1 MKINRLYLLLVLIIS
16 STACRE
22 AESIVDPAFECD
34 LCIDW
39 ANHIP
44 FQTNY
49 HPMQLTMSE
58 EYHFYPDELGEV
70 KMSEASGIAWS
81 LKNPGYIWAHNDR
94 GHANNLFLLDAENG
108 EIVARYVVTGTHNYD
123 WEDMEVSY
131 GPDPNKSYIYLA
143 DTGDNSQVRPNYSIY
158 RFEEPR
164 FDESHRGELVRIDD
178 INVDRIRF
186 TYPSGSSYDTEAML
200 VDPLTKDIF
209 LITKRGE
216 FSKLF
221 VLPYPQ
227 PVETMHT
234 IIKAGVFSFRQASAA
249 SSSIS
254 GDRIMIKNR
263 QEIFYWKR
271 KTNETVVEMLA
282 RVPEK
287 APYIGEPQGEAI
299 CFDPENNYYTL
310 SEELNSSTIPPL
322 YKYNLK

>member
-1 MKINRLYLLLVLIIS
+1 
-16 STACRE
+16 
-22 AESIVDPAFECD
+22 
-34 LCIDW
+34 
-39 ANHIP
+39 
-44 FQTNY
+44 
-49 HPMQLTMSE
+49 MQLTMTDD
-58 EYHFYPDELGEV
+58 YHFYPDELGEV
-70 KMSEASGIAWS
+70 EMSEASGIAWS

-131 GPDPNKSYIYLA
+131 GPNPDKSYIYLA
-143 DTGDNSQVRPNYSIY
+143 DTGDNSQVRQNYSIY
-158 RFEEPR
+158 RFEEPQ
-164 FDESHRGELVRIDD
+164 FEESHRGKLVRIEDTK
-178 INVDRIRF
+178 VDRIRF
-186 TYPSGSSYDTEAML
+186 TYPSGSYDTEAML
-200 VDPLTKDIF
+200 VDPLTNDIY

-221 VLPYPQ
+221 VMPYPQ
-227 PVETMHT
+227 PVETLHT

-271 KTNETVVEMLA
+271 GSNETTVEMLA

-310 SEELNSSTIPPL
+310 SEELNSSTKPPL

>member
-1 MKINRLYLLLVLIIS
+1 MF
-16 STACRE
+16 STACRD
-22 AESIVDPAFECD
+22 AQTILNPDVECD
-34 LCIDW
+34 VCFDW
-39 ANHIP
+39 ANHTP
-44 FQTNY
+44 FQTDY
-49 HPMQLTMSE
+49 HPMQLTMTDD
-58 EYHFYPDELGEV
+58 YHFYPDELGEV
-70 KMSEASGIAWS
+70 EMSEASGIAWS
-81 LKNPGYIWAHNDR
+81 LKNPGYIWAHNDS

-108 EIVARYVVTGTHNYD
+108 QIVARYVVMGTHNYD
-123 WEDMEVSY
+123 WEDIEVSY
-131 GPDPNKSYIYLA
+131 GPDSDKSYIYIA
-143 DTGDNSQVRPNYSIY
+143 DTGDNSQTRPNYTIY

-164 FDESHRGELVRIDD
+164 FEESHRGELVRIDD

-186 TYPSGSSYDTEAML
+186 TYPSGSYDTESML

-227 PVETMHT
+227 PIETLHS

-254 GDRIMIKNR
+254 GDRIVIKNR

-271 KTNETVVEMLA
+271 GVNETVVEMLS

-299 CFDPENNYYTL
+299 CFDPEDNYYTL
-310 SEELNSSTIPPL
+310 SEALNSSTIPPL

>member
-1 MKINRLYLLLVLIIS
+1 MKLYALIFILLS
-16 STACRE
+16 SFFSTACSE
-22 AESIVDPAFECD
+22 AESLVDSGLECET
-34 LCIDW
+34 CFDW
-39 ANHIP
+39 ENHTP
-44 FQTNY
+44 FQTDY
-49 HPMQLTMSE
+49 HPMQLTMTDD
-58 EYHFYPDELGEV
+58 YHFYPDELGEV
-70 KMSEASGIAWS
+70 EMSEASGIAWS
-81 LKNPGYIWAHNDR
+81 LKNPGFIWAHNDS
-94 GHANNLFLLDAENG
+94 GHANNLFLIDVTNG
-108 EIVARYVVTGTHNYD
+108 EIVARYVVEGTHNYD

-158 RFEEPR
+158 RFEEPL
-164 FDESHRGELVRIDD
+164 FEESHRGELVRIDD
-178 INVDRIRF
+178 IKVDRIRF
-186 TYPSGSSYDTEAML
+186 AYPSGSYDTESML
-200 VDPLTKDIF
+200 VDPLTNDIF

-254 GDRIMIKNR
+254 GDRIVIKNR

-271 KTNETVVEMLA
+271 GANESVVEMLA

-299 CFDPENNYYTL
+299 CFDPDNNYYTL
-310 SEELNSSTIPPL
+310 SEALNSSTIPPL
-322 YKYNLK
+322 YRYNLK